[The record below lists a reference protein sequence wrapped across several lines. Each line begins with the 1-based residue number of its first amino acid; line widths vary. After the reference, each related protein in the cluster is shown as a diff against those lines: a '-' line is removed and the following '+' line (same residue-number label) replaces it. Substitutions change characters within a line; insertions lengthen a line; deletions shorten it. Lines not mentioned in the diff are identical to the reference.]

1 MAKFKG
7 KKGSDVGYPE
17 TQTLYTSCQLAR
29 GTLVEQQADLALGNR
44 DYTLSH
50 LLRETVSALKYH
62 NQ

>member
-7 KKGSDVGYPE
+7 KKGSDVGPPK
-17 TQTLYTSCQLAR
+17 THILYTSCQLAR
-29 GTLVEQQADLALGNR
+29 RTFFEQQADLALGNR
-44 DYTLSH
+44 DYILSH